1 MPDWTD
7 QLVTDS
13 LMDML
18 ENRIVRL
25 EEVAAA
31 RWPRRLLLARR
42 LRRELRASVR
52 YVPGDT
58 FTDRRGEAVGSEW
71 GAAEGRRT

>member
-7 QLVTDS
+7 QLATDS
-13 LMDML
+13 LLDML
-18 ENRIVRL
+18 EDRIARL

-58 FTDRRGEAVGSEW
+58 FTDRRAEAVGTEW
-71 GAAEGRRT
+71 TAADLGS